1 MVKSDSASKGIQ
13 SIEQGYRLLEALEHS
28 GGGLSLKD
36 LAAAVGMSPSKAHF
50 YLTSL
55 VRVGLVSQAASG
67 GHYEFGPAAI
77 RFGMAALLQ
86 IDVTQLARS
95 SMFDLRE
102 ATGEAVFLSVWGSGG
117 PTILS
122 RVEGKR
128 WSPLEIRVGATL
140 KVLSAT
146 GRALIAWLPDNATDD
161 LLQRGLDE
169 ATPRDKW
176 YGMSVAQARGLLD
189 VVRGDGYAVGS
200 GTAVEGFHG
209 VAAPIFDYEGA
220 TTAVITIVG
229 NDKTF
234 NTDADRAKL
243 DALLDATKTISE
255 KLGTPVPQRAA
266 ASQAIPV
273 VKKMKGR
280 NVI

>member
-1 MVKSDSASKGIQ
+1 MVKSESASKGIQ
-13 SIEQGYRLLEALEHS
+13 SIEHGYRLLEALEHS

-36 LAAAVGMSPSKAHF
+36 LASAAGMSPSKAHF

-55 VRVGLVSQAASG
+55 VRVGLVSQAAVG

-86 IDVTQLARS
+86 IDVTQLARA

-140 KVLSAT
+140 KILSAT
-146 GRALIAWLPDNATDD
+146 GRALIAWLPDNATDE
-161 LLQRGLDE
+161 LLQRGVDE

-176 YGMSVAQARGLLD
+176 YGTSVAQARALLKI
-189 VVRGDGYAVGS
+189 VRDDGFAVGS

-234 NTDADRAKL
+234 DTDVDRAKL
-243 DALLDATKTISE
+243 DALLDATNTISE
-255 KLGTPVPQRAA
+255 KLGAPAPRRAA
-266 ASQAIPV
+266 PSRSIPA
-273 VKKMKGR
+273 VKKAKAR
-280 NVI
+280 HAL